1 MRLAFPMPRIRKK
14 SPTSDVVTADQT
26 GTRRLATR
34 YAHENLTV
42 TSEGTWAWFDLD
54 DVNWEGAT
62 SADRDNTI
70 ADTVQRLVDVLGH
83 RVVLTHIPA
92 PWNADDYM
100 SAVRRKYPRPLP
112 DRPGT
117 RTREDLISAAAALPV
132 ALASGDPVIVL
143 GVRFTT
149 RRVEEDMLP
158 LLLGPDPA
166 PAPLG
171 NLNTIR
177 QELRRVTSVVAR
189 DGLNGGPLSEA
200 GLAWV
205 MQSCL
210 ELGHDP
216 EPISSVRHHGPLPS
230 GDTVRHGMRPLA
242 STVPVHVLRVDG
254 VRTRHV
260 CVRRVGQVRA
270 RDTDTV
276 PPLFGWLTARR
287 VPWTACFDV
296 HSGESLVHAVKG
308 RAKVARDTERH
319 DRAHGVDSDEA
330 TVRGITRSKEI
341 LAEVTEGDD
350 ATAGRVWGVI
360 LVATSGET
368 PQAAIDAMNVLASDT
383 ARHQKATLES
393 GWGMDADTYRFVPG
407 EPFGP
412 LDGNTGSLRRW
423 PLSMLAG
430 LGPAVT
436 GRAGDTS
443 GLMLGAVAGSARP
456 FIFDTHAG
464 PRSDRPGT
472 IFIVGEQGA
481 AKTATAALMLDWDV
495 ANGIQAS
502 AWDPAGRMRELTRL
516 PHLRSDAVE
525 FPLTTAGRPG
535 LLMPH
540 FLDLDPVRRHYEPGP
555 DGDGE
560 WEDAMRGVRA
570 IRMDRAIDATLMML
584 PDRMSTDPDVLATV
598 EAAVGKVGGA
608 YGVHSREIIDA
619 VEVESSFGRSIAER
633 LRSRAMLS
641 DGAMIFPDR
650 DVDPSVLDRLG
661 RDAALTVITT
671 PGLSLPQS
679 ADPSRWTKAERRS
692 LPILVLG
699 WQLAARNI
707 WASTDPTT
715 FFADEMGVLMGGFSS
730 VRSSVLRM
738 AYDSR
743 KVDAAAVF
751 AAQTPHPIL
760 EIDPDVD
767 NLVGAAFLGRC
778 HRRTAERALPL
789 LGLEPGNGW
798 EDRAPRLDT
807 GEFIVSGFDRVPAP
821 RPRQVRVDRAWW
833 HPDLIAATDT
843 TPGVREEV
851 STSPLR
857 AGAHT

>member
-1 MRLAFPMPRIRKK
+1 MTRRGKTRGPAVL
-14 SPTSDVVTADQT
+14 TADRT

-42 TSEGTWAWFDLD
+42 TDEGTWVWFDLD
-54 DVNWEGAT
+54 DVNWEGAAG
-62 SADRDNTI
+62 SDRDNTI

-83 RVVLTHIPA
+83 RIVLTHVPA
-92 PWNADDYM
+92 PWNADAYL
-100 SAVRRKYPRPLP
+100 AQVRRKYPTPIT
-112 DRPGT
+112 DQPGA
-117 RTREDLISAAAALPV
+117 RTRDDLIESAAALPV
-132 ALASGDPVIVL
+132 ALGSGDPVIVL

-149 RRVEEDMLP
+149 RKIAEDHLP
-158 LLLGPDPA
+158 LMLGDDPA
-166 PAPLG
+166 PPPLG
-171 NLNTIR
+171 NLNDVR
-177 QELRRVTSVVAR
+177 QELRRVAAIVAR
-189 DGLNGGPLSEA
+189 DGLHGAPLSEA

-216 EPISSVRHHGPLPS
+216 RPIGSVRHHAALPA
-230 GDTVRHGMRPLA
+230 GDTVRHGMRPNA
-242 STVPVHVLRVDG
+242 AAVPVHVLREDG

-260 CVRRVGQVRA
+260 CVRRVGQVRD
-270 RDTDTV
+270 RDSDAL

-296 HSGESLVHAVKG
+296 HSGDVLVPVVRG

-330 TVRGITRSKEI
+330 TMRGITRSREI
-341 LAEVTEGDD
+341 LAEVTDGDE
-350 ATAGRVWGVI
+350 ATASRVWGVV

-368 PQAAIDAMNVLASDT
+368 PQAAVDAMEELAADT
-383 ARHQKATLES
+383 ARHQKTPLES
-393 GWGMDADTYRFVPG
+393 GWGMDADAYRFVPG

-412 LDGNTGSLRRW
+412 LDGTAGSLRRW
-423 PLSMLAG
+423 PLATLAG

-436 GRAGDTS
+436 GKAGDTS
-443 GLMLGAVAGSARP
+443 GFMMGAVAGSARP
-456 FIFDTHAG
+456 YILDTHAG
-464 PRSDRPGT
+464 PRNDRPGT
-472 IFIVGEQGA
+472 IFIIGEQGA
-481 AKTATAALMLDWDV
+481 AKTATAAAMLDWDTT
-495 ANGIQAS
+495 NGIQCS
-502 AWDPAGRMRELTRL
+502 AWDPTGRMRALARL
-516 PHLRSDAVE
+516 PHLRADAVE
-525 FPLTTAGRPG
+525 FPLTTAGKPG
-535 LLMPH
+535 MLMPH
-540 FLDLDPVRRHYEPGP
+540 FLDLDPKRRHYEPGVE
-555 DGDGE
+555 GDEE

-570 IRMDRAIDATLMML
+570 IRMDRAIDAALMML
-584 PDRMSTDPDVLATV
+584 PERMGADPDVLAIV
-598 EAAVGKVGGA
+598 EAAVGKVGGE
-608 YGVHSREIIDA
+608 YGTHSREIIDA
-619 VEVESSFGRSIAER
+619 IERESTYGRDIAER

-641 DGAMIFPDR
+641 DGAMVFPDR

-679 ADPSRWTKAERRS
+679 PDPSRWTKAQRRS

-730 VRSSVLRM
+730 VRSSILRL

-743 KVDAAAVF
+743 KVDAAAIL

-767 NLVGAAFLGRC
+767 NLVGAALLGRC
-778 HRRTAERALPL
+778 HRKTAERALPL
-789 LGLEPGNGW
+789 LGLEPGHGW
-798 EDRAPRLDT
+798 EDRAPRLET
-807 GEFIVSGFDRVPAP
+807 GEFVVSGFDRVPAA

-843 TPGVREEV
+843 TPGVREEAAA
-851 STSPLR
+851 SPLR
-857 AGAHT
+857 AGALT